1 MTTVLA
7 VLGVTALLSP
17 LVARLGRIGVL
28 ALALSP
34 LFGFGW
40 FAQQIFAGVPAKGSG
55 FRVPW
60 VEQLGIDFALQLD
73 GLAAIFAVLILGI
86 GTLIVVYAGWY
97 LHGDERLGRFYLI
110 LFAFMASMLGVVLA
124 DDAMTLF
131 VFWEGTSLTSYL
143 LIGFDNREESS
154 RVAARKA
161 LLVTGSGGLALLGG
175 FILLHHI
182 TGSWALSDWT
192 ASPNV
197 ILQHPLSGWALAL
210 VVLGA
215 FTKSAQVP
223 FHFWL
228 PAAMAGPTP
237 VSAYLH
243 SATMVKA
250 GVFLLA
256 RLSPVWA
263 TTAAW
268 TYLLVGF
275 GAATMLLSAWAAL
288 RFTDLKSVLAYTT
301 TMALG
306 LLVMLLGFGD
316 EHSVQA
322 AMGYLLVHALYK
334 GTLFMV
340 AGSVDHGAHT
350 RELDQLSGLGSK
362 LKLTAAAAG
371 LGCLSMA
378 GLPPFIGFVG
388 KELAYDANLHA
399 HGLGLFALAV
409 SILANAAL
417 FGVSLVLF
425 IGPFFG
431 PKSEAA
437 SHAHEDPGLAVP
449 PLVLASLGLLFGILP
464 GFLDGLVE
472 PAAASVLGESTHVH
486 LALWHGFNP
495 AFVASLGTYALGV
508 GVYFI
513 ARRLRAA
520 PSFGAAVTAF
530 ADFPA
535 RGFEKGVL
543 GIATGAR
550 ILTGAIYVGK
560 LRRYVFVVVLTALC
574 GLLLAST
581 THEGMA
587 WPPLEAIYAHEAALL
602 LILVTSSAIAAYAEP
617 AMKAIIAVGISGY
630 CVALIYLLFGAPDV
644 AMTQFSIETL
654 TVILVVLTL
663 LHLPGAGFEKPRRYS
678 AVRDFLVSVGMAGA
692 ISAVLLSVL
701 SAPLPDRISDWY
713 LHHSYPDAHG
723 RNVVNVILVDFRGF
737 DTWGEI
743 TVLTIAGLG
752 VYALLRRRARGGR
765 SASMVGSRRE
775 EAR

>member
-1 MTTVLA
+1 VSTVLI

-17 LVARLGRIGVL
+17 IVARLHRVGAVL
-28 ALALSP
+28 LAIPP

-40 FAQQIFAGVPAKGSG
+40 FSQQIMAGTPAEGVS
-55 FRVPW
+55 RRTTW
-60 VEQLGIDFALQLD
+60 VEPLGIDFALHLD
-73 GLAAIFAVLILGI
+73 GLSAFFAVLILGI
-86 GTLIVVYAGWY
+86 GTLIVLYAGWY
-97 LHGDERLGRFYLI
+97 LQGDERLGRFYLV
-110 LFAFMASMLGVVLA
+110 LFAFMASMLGVVIA

-143 LIGFDNREESS
+143 LIGFDNEEASS

-175 FILLHHI
+175 LILVHHI
-182 TGSWALSDWT
+182 TGTWALSEWT
-192 ASPNV
+192 AAPEV
-197 ILQHPLSGWALAL
+197 ILEHPLSGWALGL
-210 VVLGA
+210 IVLGA

-256 RLSPVWA
+256 RLSPIWA
-263 TTAAW
+263 ATPAW
-268 TYLLVGF
+268 TYVLVGF
-275 GAATMLLSAWAAL
+275 GAATMLFSAWAAL
-288 RFTDLKSVLAYTT
+288 RYTDLKSVLAHTT

-316 EHSVQA
+316 EYSVQA
-322 AMGYLLVHALYK
+322 AMAYLLVHALYK

-340 AGSVDHGAHT
+340 AGSVDHGTGT
-350 RELDQLSGLGSK
+350 RDLDRLSGLGPK
-362 LKLTAAAAG
+362 LKITTAAAG
-371 LGCLSMA
+371 LACLSMA

-388 KELAYDANLHA
+388 KELAYEANLHA
-399 HGLGLFALAV
+399 HGLGLFVLGV
-409 SILANAAL
+409 SVLANAAL
-417 FGVSLVLF
+417 FGVSLLLF
-425 IGPFFG
+425 LGPFFG
-431 PKSEAA
+431 EKSEAA
-437 SHAHEDPGLAVP
+437 SHAHEDPGLASP
-449 PLVLASLGLLFGILP
+449 PLVLATLGLLYGLAP
-464 GFLDGLVE
+464 GRLDGLVE
-472 PAAASVLGESTHVH
+472 PAASAVLGGSTHVH
-486 LALWHGFNP
+486 LALWHGLNP
-495 AFVASLGTYALGV
+495 AFVASLVTYGLGV
-508 GVYFI
+508 GVYLL
-513 ARRLRAA
+513 ARRLRTA
-520 PSFGAAVTAF
+520 PSFGAAVAGF
-530 ADFPA
+530 ADAPA
-535 RGFEKGVL
+535 RAFEKGVL
-543 GIATGAR
+543 GLSVGAR
-550 ILTGAIYVGK
+550 ILVSSIYVGK
-560 LRRYVFVVVLTALC
+560 LRRYVLVVVGTALA
-574 GLLLAST
+574 GLLLVGT
-581 THEGMA
+581 THEGLA
-587 WPPLEAIYAHEAALL
+587 WPKLEQIYAHEVALL
-602 LILVTSSAIAAYAEP
+602 AILVTSSAIAAFAEP

-663 LHLPGAGFEKPRRYS
+663 LHLPGAGFERPRPYS
-678 AVRDFLVSVGMAGA
+678 ALRDFLVSLATGGA

-701 SAPLPDRISDWY
+701 SGPLPDRISDWY

-723 RNVVNVILVDFRGF
+723 RNIVNVILVDFRGF

-765 SASMVGSRRE
+765 SASMVGARK
-775 EAR
+775 EAP